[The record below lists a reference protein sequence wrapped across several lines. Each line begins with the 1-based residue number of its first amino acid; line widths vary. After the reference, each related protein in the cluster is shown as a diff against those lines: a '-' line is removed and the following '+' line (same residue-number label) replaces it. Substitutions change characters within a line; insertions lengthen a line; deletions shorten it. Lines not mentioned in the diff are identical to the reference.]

1 MKREEFTN
9 RVEKRIDL
17 IRQTLLTK
25 HKEYAKDDNVF
36 RNFDEAAGGFSLH
49 GSSSEVLWSY
59 MTKHL
64 VSIKDIV
71 ADKKPIDTT
80 IVSEKIGDVINYL
93 ILLEAML
100 NQQGEKHCKLKEA
113 YEKSKIYNESVN
125 RLAHAKSQYDKRFQY
140 NKSVDRLSMWTSDYT
155 KNTDMLGLVN
165 MSKNGTDHDIDKVN
179 YNTNGDKGY

>member
-1 MKREEFTN
+1 MIREEFTKK
-9 RVEKRIDL
+9 VEKRIDL

-49 GSSSEVLWSY
+49 STSAEVLWSY

-71 ADKKPIDTT
+71 ADNKPVDPS

-113 YEKSKIYNESVN
+113 YDK
-125 RLAHAKSQYDKRFQY
+125 AKQY

-155 KNTDMLGLVN
+155 KNTDMLGLVS
-165 MSKNGTDHDIDKVN
+165 MAKNGSDHDIDKIN

>member
-1 MKREEFTN
+1 MTREDFSR

-17 IRQTLLTK
+17 VRQTLLTK

-36 RNFDEAAGGFSLH
+36 RNFDEAAGGLSLH
-49 GSSSEVLWSY
+49 STSAEVLWSY

-71 ADKKPIDTT
+71 SDNVPVTNEV
-80 IVSEKIGDVINYL
+80 VSEKIGDVINYL

-113 YEKSKIYNESVN
+113 YAKSK
-125 RLAHAKSQYDKRFQY
+125 LY

-165 MSKNGTDHDIDKVN
+165 MSKNGSDHDIDKVN
-179 YNTNGDKGY
+179 YNSNGDKGY

>member
-1 MKREEFTN
+1 MTREDFSR

-17 IRQTLLTK
+17 VRQTLLTK

-36 RNFDEAAGGFSLH
+36 RNFDEAAGGLSLH
-49 GSSSEVLWSY
+49 GSSAEVLWSY

-71 ADKKPIDTT
+71 ADNKSADPA

-100 NQQGEKHCKLKEA
+100 NEQGEKHCKLKEA
-113 YEKSKIYNESVN
+113 Y
-125 RLAHAKSQYDKRFQY
+125 DKHKLY

-155 KNTDMLGLVN
+155 KNTDMLGLVS
-165 MSKNGTDHDIDKVN
+165 MSKNDNDQDIDKVN
-179 YNTNGDKGY
+179 YNSNGDKGY

>member
-1 MKREEFTN
+1 MTREDFSR

-17 IRQTLLTK
+17 VRQTLLTK

-36 RNFDEAAGGFSLH
+36 RNFDEAAGGLSLH
-49 GSSSEVLWSY
+49 STSAEVLWSY

-71 ADKKPIDTT
+71 SDNAPVDTT
-80 IVSEKIGDVINYL
+80 VVSEKIGDVINYL

-113 YEKSKIYNESVN
+113 Y
-125 RLAHAKSQYDKRFQY
+125 AKHKLY

-179 YNTNGDKGY
+179 YNSNGDKGY

>member
-1 MKREEFTN
+1 MTREDFSR

-17 IRQTLLTK
+17 VRQTLLAK

-36 RNFDEAAGGFSLH
+36 RNFDEAAGGLSLH
-49 GSSSEVLWSY
+49 GSSAEVLWSY

-71 ADKKPIDTT
+71 ADNKPVDTT
-80 IVSEKIGDVINYL
+80 VVSEKIGDVINYL

-113 YEKSKIYNESVN
+113 YDKINKIKY
-125 RLAHAKSQYDKRFQY
+125 Y

-155 KNTDMLGLVN
+155 KNTDMLGLVS

>member
-1 MKREEFTN
+1 MTREDFSR

-36 RNFDEAAGGFSLH
+36 RNFDEAAGGLSLH
-49 GSSSEVLWSY
+49 STSPEVLWSY

-71 ADKKPIDTT
+71 SDNVPITDQL
-80 IVSEKIGDVINYL
+80 VSEKIGDVINYL

-100 NQQGEKHCKLKEA
+100 NQRCERHCKLKEA
-113 YEKSKIYNESVN
+113 Y
-125 RLAHAKSQYDKRFQY
+125 DKYKLY
-140 NKSVDRLSMWTSDYT
+140 NKESVDRLSMWTSDYT
-155 KNTDMLGLVN
+155 KNTDMLGLVK
-165 MSKNGTDHDIDKVN
+165 MTANGSDNDIDKVKYHN
-179 YNTNGDKGY
+179 KPGEEKGY

>member
-1 MKREEFTN
+1 MRKEDFSK

-49 GSSSEVLWSY
+49 STSAEVLWSY

-71 ADKKPIDTT
+71 SDNVPVTNEL
-80 IVSEKIGDVINYL
+80 VSEKIGDVINYL

-100 NQQGEKHCKLKEA
+100 NEKGERHCKLKEA
-113 YEKSKIYNESVN
+113 F
-125 RLAHAKSQYDKRFQY
+125 DKYKQY
-140 NKSVDRLSMWTSDYT
+140 NKESVDRLSMWTSDYT
-155 KNTDMLGLVN
+155 KNTDMLGLVKMTTN
-165 MSKNGTDHDIDKVN
+165 DVDKVK

>member
-1 MKREEFTN
+1 MTREDFSK

-17 IRQTLLTK
+17 VRQTLLTK

-36 RNFDEAAGGFSLH
+36 RNFDEAAGGLSLH
-49 GSSSEVLWSY
+49 STSAEVLWSY

-71 ADKKPIDTT
+71 SDNVPVDNEV
-80 IVSEKIGDVINYL
+80 VSEKIGDVINYL

-100 NQQGEKHCKLKEA
+100 NEKGERHCKLKEA
-113 YEKSKIYNESVN
+113 Y
-125 RLAHAKSQYDKRFQY
+125 DKYKQY
-140 NKSVDRLSMWTSDYT
+140 NKESVDRLSMWTSDYT
-155 KNTDMLGLVN
+155 KNTDMLGLVKMTSN
-165 MSKNGTDHDIDKVN
+165 EVDKVK

>member
-1 MKREEFTN
+1 MTREDFSR

-36 RNFDEAAGGFSLH
+36 RNFDEAAGGLSLH
-49 GSSSEVLWSY
+49 GTSSEVLWSY

-64 VSIKDIV
+64 VSLKDIV
-71 ADKKPIDTT
+71 ADNKPVDTAV
-80 IVSEKIGDVINYL
+80 VSEKIGDVINYL

-100 NQQGEKHCKLKEA
+100 NQQGEKQCKLKEA
-113 YEKSKIYNESVN
+113 YEKSK
-125 RLAHAKSQYDKRFQY
+125 LY

-155 KNTDMLGLVN
+155 KNTDMLGLVKMPGN
-165 MSKNGTDHDIDKVN
+165 DHDIDKVK

>member
-1 MKREEFTN
+1 MTREDFSR
-9 RVEKRIDL
+9 RVEKRVDL

-36 RNFDEAAGGFSLH
+36 RNFDEAAGGLSLH
-49 GSSSEVLWSY
+49 GTSSEVLWSY

-64 VSIKDIV
+64 VSVKDIV
-71 ADKKPIDTT
+71 ADNKPVDTAV
-80 IVSEKIGDVINYL
+80 VSEKIGDVINYL

-113 YEKSKIYNESVN
+113 YEKSK
-125 RLAHAKSQYDKRFQY
+125 LY
-140 NKSVDRLSMWTSDYT
+140 NKSLDRLSMWTSDYT
-155 KNTDMLGLVN
+155 KNTDMLGLVKMPGN
-165 MSKNGTDHDIDKVN
+165 DHDIDKVK

>member
-1 MKREEFTN
+1 MTREDFSR

-25 HKEYAKDDNVF
+25 HKEYAADDNVF
-36 RNFDEAAGGFSLH
+36 RNFDEAAGGLSLH
-49 GSSSEVLWSY
+49 STSAEVLWSY

-71 ADKKPIDTT
+71 SDDTPVT
-80 IVSEKIGDVINYL
+80 NEVVSEKIGDVINYL

-100 NQQGEKHCKLKEA
+100 NEKGERHCKLKEA
-113 YEKSKIYNESVN
+113 YSKHK
-125 RLAHAKSQYDKRFQY
+125 LY
-140 NKSVDRLSMWTSDYT
+140 NKSADRLSMWTSDYT

-165 MSKNGTDHDIDKVN
+165 MTKNGSDKDIDKIN

>member
-1 MKREEFTN
+1 MTREDFSR

-17 IRQTLLTK
+17 VRQTLLTK

-36 RNFDEAAGGFSLH
+36 RNFDEAAGGLSLH
-49 GSSSEVLWSY
+49 STSAEVLWSY

-71 ADKKPIDTT
+71 SDNVPVDNAV
-80 IVSEKIGDVINYL
+80 VSEKIGDVINYL

-100 NQQGEKHCKLKEA
+100 NERGERHCKLKEA
-113 YEKSKIYNESVN
+113 YEKHK
-125 RLAHAKSQYDKRFQY
+125 LY
-140 NKSVDRLSMWTSDYT
+140 NKSAVDRLSMWTSDYT
-155 KNTDMLGLVN
+155 KNTDMLGLVKMTAN
-165 MSKNGTDHDIDKVN
+165 GSDKNIDKIN

>member
-1 MKREEFTN
+1 MTREDFSKK
-9 RVEKRIDL
+9 VEKRIDL
-17 IRQTLLTK
+17 VRQSLLTK

-36 RNFDEAAGGFSLH
+36 RNFDEAAGGLSLH
-49 GSSSEVLWSY
+49 STSAEVLWSY

-71 ADKKPIDTT
+71 ADNKPVDPA
-80 IVSEKIGDVINYL
+80 IVSEKIGDIINYL

-113 YEKSKIYNESVN
+113 YEKSKLYG
-125 RLAHAKSQYDKRFQY
+125 KSL
-140 NKSVDRLSMWTSDYT
+140 DRLSMWTSDYT
-155 KNTDMLGLVN
+155 KNTDMLGLVK
-165 MSKNGTDHDIDKVN
+165 MASNGSDHDIDKVN

>member
-36 RNFDEAAGGFSLH
+36 RNFDEAAGGLSLH
-49 GSSSEVLWSY
+49 GTSSEVLWSY

-64 VSIKDIV
+64 VSIKDVV
-71 ADKKPIDTT
+71 ADNKPVDPAV
-80 IVSEKIGDVINYL
+80 VSEKIGDVINYL

-113 YEKSKIYNESVN
+113 YEK
-125 RLAHAKSQYDKRFQY
+125 AKHY
-140 NKSVDRLSMWTSDYT
+140 NKSSVDRLSMWTSDYT

-165 MSKNGTDHDIDKVN
+165 MVKNGSDNDIDKVKY
-179 YNTNGDKGY
+179 YNKPGEEKGY

>member
-1 MKREEFTN
+1 MTREDFSK

-36 RNFDEAAGGFSLH
+36 RNFDEAAGGLSLH
-49 GSSSEVLWSY
+49 STSPQVLWSY

-71 ADKKPIDTT
+71 AEGKPAKPAV
-80 IVSEKIGDVINYL
+80 VSEKIGDVINYL
-93 ILLEAML
+93 VILEAML
-100 NQQGEKHCKLKEA
+100 NEQGYYRCKLKEA
-113 YEKSKIYNESVN
+113 YDKIN
-125 RLAHAKSQYDKRFQY
+125 QYDK
-140 NKSVDRLSMWTSDYT
+140 SVNRLSMWTSDYT

-165 MSKNGTDHDIDKVN
+165 MSKNGTDHDIDKIN

>member
-1 MKREEFTN
+1 MTREEFSK

-17 IRQTLLTK
+17 VRQTLLAK

-49 GSSSEVLWSY
+49 GTSAEVLWSY

-71 ADKKPIDTT
+71 ADNKPVKPE

-100 NQQGEKHCKLKEA
+100 NKQGEKYCKLKEA
-113 YEKSKIYNESVN
+113 F
-125 RLAHAKSQYDKRFQY
+125 DKHKLY
-140 NKSVDRLSMWTSDYT
+140 NKESIDRLSMWTSDYSS
-155 KNTDMLGLVN
+155 NTDMLGLVK
-165 MSKNGTDHDIDKVN
+165 MAKNGSDNDIDKVK
-179 YNTNGDKGY
+179 YTSPGEEKGY

>member
-1 MKREEFTN
+1 MTREDFSR

-17 IRQTLLTK
+17 VRQSLLTK

-36 RNFDEAAGGFSLH
+36 RNFDEAAGGLSLH
-49 GSSSEVLWSY
+49 GSSAEVLWSY

-71 ADKKPIDTT
+71 ADNKPVDPAV
-80 IVSEKIGDVINYL
+80 VSEKIGDIINYL

-113 YEKSKIYNESVN
+113 YKKSKLYG
-125 RLAHAKSQYDKRFQY
+125 KSL
-140 NKSVDRLSMWTSDYT
+140 DRLSMWTSDYT
-155 KNTDMLGLVN
+155 KNTDMLGLVK
-165 MSKNGTDHDIDKVN
+165 MASNGSDHDIDKVN
-179 YNTNGDKGY
+179 YNSNGDKGY

>member
-1 MKREEFTN
+1 MTREEFSK

-17 IRQTLLTK
+17 VRQTLLTK

-49 GSSSEVLWSY
+49 STSAEVLWSY

-71 ADKKPIDTT
+71 AENKSADTAV
-80 IVSEKIGDVINYL
+80 ISEKIGDVINYL

-100 NQQGEKHCKLKEA
+100 NQKAERHCKLKEA
-113 YEKSKIYNESVN
+113 Y
-125 RLAHAKSQYDKRFQY
+125 AKAKQY

-155 KNTDMLGLVN
+155 KNTDMLGLVS
-165 MSKNGTDHDIDKVN
+165 MAKNGSDHDIDKIN

>member
-1 MKREEFTN
+1 MTREEFSK

-17 IRQTLLTK
+17 VRQTLLTK

-49 GSSSEVLWSY
+49 STSAEVLWSY

-71 ADKKPIDTT
+71 SEGTPVKSEV
-80 IVSEKIGDVINYL
+80 VSEKIGDVINYL

-100 NQQGEKHCKLKEA
+100 NKNSERHCKLKEA
-113 YEKSKIYNESVN
+113 YTK
-125 RLAHAKSQYDKRFQY
+125 AKQY

-165 MSKNGTDHDIDKVN
+165 MTKNGTDHDIDKIN

>member
-1 MKREEFTN
+1 MTREDFSR

-36 RNFDEAAGGFSLH
+36 RNFDEAAGGLSLH
-49 GSSSEVLWSY
+49 STSAEVLWSY

-71 ADKKPIDTT
+71 ADNKPLDASV
-80 IVSEKIGDVINYL
+80 VSEKIGDVINYL

-100 NQQGEKHCKLKEA
+100 NQKAERHCKLKEA
-113 YEKSKIYNESVN
+113 Y
-125 RLAHAKSQYDKRFQY
+125 AKAKLY
-140 NKSVDRLSMWTSDYT
+140 NKESVDRLSMWTSDYT
-155 KNTDMLGLVN
+155 KNTDMLGLVKMAGN
-165 MSKNGTDHDIDKVN
+165 DNDIDKVR

>member
-1 MKREEFTN
+1 MTREEFSKK
-9 RVEKRIDL
+9 VEKRIDL

-49 GSSSEVLWSY
+49 STSAEVLWSY

-71 ADKKPIDTT
+71 AENKAADPAVI
-80 IVSEKIGDVINYL
+80 SEKIGDVINYL

-100 NQQGEKHCKLKEA
+100 NQKAERHCKLKEA
-113 YEKSKIYNESVN
+113 YDK
-125 RLAHAKSQYDKRFQY
+125 AKQY
-140 NKSVDRLSMWTSDYT
+140 NKESVDRLSMWTSDYSS
-155 KNTDMLGLVN
+155 NTDMLGLVK
-165 MSKNGTDHDIDKVN
+165 MAKNGSDQDIDRVK

>member
-17 IRQTLLTK
+17 IRQTLLNK

-36 RNFDEAAGGFSLH
+36 RNFDEAAGGLSLH
-49 GSSSEVLWSY
+49 GSSAEVLWSY

-64 VSIKDIV
+64 VSIKDVV
-71 ADKKPIDTT
+71 ADNKPVDPAV
-80 IVSEKIGDVINYL
+80 VSEKIGDVINYL

-113 YEKSKIYNESVN
+113 YEKSK
-125 RLAHAKSQYDKRFQY
+125 LY

-165 MSKNGTDHDIDKVN
+165 MTKNGSDNDIDKVK
-179 YNTNGDKGY
+179 YHTEPGEEKGY

>member
-1 MKREEFTN
+1 MTREDFSR

-17 IRQTLLTK
+17 VRQTLLTK

-36 RNFDEAAGGFSLH
+36 RNFDEAAGGLSLH
-49 GSSSEVLWSY
+49 GSSAEVLWSY

-71 ADKKPIDTT
+71 ADNKPVDAAV
-80 IVSEKIGDVINYL
+80 VSEKIGDVINYL

-100 NQQGEKHCKLKEA
+100 NEQGEKHCKLKEA
-113 YEKSKIYNESVN
+113 Y
-125 RLAHAKSQYDKRFQY
+125 DKHKLY

-165 MSKNGTDHDIDKVN
+165 MSKNDNDQDIDKVN
-179 YNTNGDKGY
+179 YNSNGDKGY

>member
-1 MKREEFTN
+1 MTREDFSR

-17 IRQTLLTK
+17 VRQTLLNK

-49 GSSSEVLWSY
+49 STSAEVLWSY

-71 ADKKPIDTT
+71 SDNTPVTNEL
-80 IVSEKIGDVINYL
+80 VSEKIGDIINYL

-100 NQQGEKHCKLKEA
+100 NQQSEKHCKLKEA
-113 YEKSKIYNESVN
+113 YAKHKLYSPKS
-125 RLAHAKSQYDKRFQY
+125 
-140 NKSVDRLSMWTSDYT
+140 SVDRLSMWTSDYT
-155 KNTDMLGLVN
+155 KNTDMLGLVK
-165 MSKNGTDHDIDKVN
+165 MASNGNDHDIDKIN
-179 YNTNGDKGY
+179 YNSNGDKGY

>member
-1 MKREEFTN
+1 MTREEFSK

-17 IRQTLLTK
+17 VRQTLLTK

-49 GSSSEVLWSY
+49 STSAEVLWSY

-71 ADKKPIDTT
+71 SDNVPVTNEV
-80 IVSEKIGDVINYL
+80 VSEKIGDVINYL

-100 NQQGEKHCKLKEA
+100 NERGERHCKLKEA
-113 YEKSKIYNESVN
+113 YAKYKLNSPKS
-125 RLAHAKSQYDKRFQY
+125 
-140 NKSVDRLSMWTSDYT
+140 SVDRLSMWTSDYT
-155 KNTDMLGLVN
+155 KNTDMLGLVKMTSN
-165 MSKNGTDHDIDKVN
+165 DVDKIK

>member
-1 MKREEFTN
+1 MTREDFSR

-17 IRQTLLTK
+17 VRQTLLTK

-36 RNFDEAAGGFSLH
+36 RNFDEAAGGLSLH
-49 GSSSEVLWSY
+49 STSAEVLWSY

-71 ADKKPIDTT
+71 SDNTPVTNE

-100 NQQGEKHCKLKEA
+100 NEKGERHCKLKEA
-113 YEKSKIYNESVN
+113 Y
-125 RLAHAKSQYDKRFQY
+125 AKHKLY

-155 KNTDMLGLVN
+155 KNTDMLGLVKMAAN
-165 MSKNGTDHDIDKVN
+165 DVDKLK

>member
-1 MKREEFTN
+1 MTREDFSR
-9 RVEKRIDL
+9 RVEKRVDL

-36 RNFDEAAGGFSLH
+36 RNFDEAAGGLSLH
-49 GSSSEVLWSY
+49 GSSAEVLWSY

-71 ADKKPIDTT
+71 ADKKPVDASV
-80 IVSEKIGDVINYL
+80 VSEKIGDVVNYL

-113 YEKSKIYNESVN
+113 YEKSK
-125 RLAHAKSQYDKRFQY
+125 LY

-155 KNTDMLGLVN
+155 KNTDMLGLVK
-165 MSKNGTDHDIDKVN
+165 MSGNDHDIDKVN

>member
-1 MKREEFTN
+1 MTREDFSR

-17 IRQTLLTK
+17 VRQSLLTK

-36 RNFDEAAGGFSLH
+36 KNFDEAAGGLSLH
-49 GSSSEVLWSY
+49 GTSSEVLWSY

-71 ADKKPIDTT
+71 ADKKPVDASV
-80 IVSEKIGDVINYL
+80 VSEKIGDVINYL

-100 NQQGEKHCKLKEA
+100 NQQGERHCKLKEA
-113 YEKSKIYNESVN
+113 YEKSK
-125 RLAHAKSQYDKRFQY
+125 LY

-165 MSKNGTDHDIDKVN
+165 MAKNGSDDDIDKVN

>member
-1 MKREEFTN
+1 MTREDFSR

-49 GSSSEVLWSY
+49 GSSAEVLWSY

-71 ADKKPIDTT
+71 ADNKPVDTAV
-80 IVSEKIGDVINYL
+80 VSEKIGDVINYL

-113 YEKSKIYNESVN
+113 YEKSK
-125 RLAHAKSQYDKRFQY
+125 LY

-155 KNTDMLGLVN
+155 KNTDMLGLVKMAGN
-165 MSKNGTDHDIDKVN
+165 DNDIDKVR

>member
-1 MKREEFTN
+1 MIKEEFTKK
-9 RVEKRIDL
+9 VEKRIDL

-25 HKEYAKDDNVF
+25 HKEYAQDDNVF

-49 GSSSEVLWSY
+49 STSAEVLWSY

-71 ADKKPIDTT
+71 AENKAADPAVI
-80 IVSEKIGDVINYL
+80 SEKIGDVINYL

-100 NQQGEKHCKLKEA
+100 NQKAERHCKLKEA
-113 YEKSKIYNESVN
+113 Y
-125 RLAHAKSQYDKRFQY
+125 AKAKQY

-165 MSKNGTDHDIDKVN
+165 MTKNGSDHDIDKIN

>member
-1 MKREEFTN
+1 MTREDFSR

-17 IRQTLLTK
+17 VRQTLLTK

-36 RNFDEAAGGFSLH
+36 RNFDEAAGGLSLH
-49 GSSSEVLWSY
+49 GTSAEVLWSY

-71 ADKKPIDTT
+71 ADNKSADPTT
-80 IVSEKIGDVINYL
+80 VSEKIGDVINYL

-113 YEKSKIYNESVN
+113 YTSYK
-125 RLAHAKSQYDKRFQY
+125 LY
-140 NKSVDRLSMWTSDYT
+140 NKEGVDRLSRWTSDYT
-155 KNTDMLGLVN
+155 KNTDMLGLVKMAAN
-165 MSKNGTDHDIDKVN
+165 NGSDHDIDKVN

>member
-1 MKREEFTN
+1 MTREEFN
-9 RVEKRIDL
+9 KRVEKRIDL
-17 IRQTLLTK
+17 VRQSLLAK
-25 HKEYAKDDNVF
+25 HKEYAQDDNVF

-49 GSSSEVLWSY
+49 STSAEVLWSY

-71 ADKKPIDTT
+71 AENKAADSAVI
-80 IVSEKIGDVINYL
+80 SEKIGDVINYL

-100 NQQGEKHCKLKEA
+100 NQKAERYCKLKEA
-113 YEKSKIYNESVN
+113 Y
-125 RLAHAKSQYDKRFQY
+125 AKAKLY

-155 KNTDMLGLVN
+155 KNTDMLGLVKMAAN
-165 MSKNGTDHDIDKVN
+165 DNDIDKVR